1 MKHNSH
7 NIEIYIPKTFNI
19 GHLKKFAR
27 VYETLIYLNDIKYN
41 NHRSSWKI
49 KYVEEEI
56 SFPLKTMWIDD
67 FIDVQK
73 MFIKLQKTKFKYG
86 FSKSDMLRLNQIF
99 KKLLEH
105 NKISPR
111 IFEKDQLLKHLDKV
125 TNHFSNR
132 DYDYR

>member
-1 MKHNSH
+1 MKHNSY
-7 NIEIYIPKTFNI
+7 NIEIYI